1 MVFLLARVHVSV
13 WWWWAGCFINL
24 WWGREA
30 PKEDRADCVWG
41 VAGSGEKKGTP
52 QGGDRSLGTRKALR
66 RDWGR
71 GDRVKGW
78 KGGNSNCLLCWFFL
92 NNLCNFK
99 HLCINFLIS
108 HPGAGWPLTSQRPSV
123 QWAGREDQFL
133 RVLSLFYD
141 MIKCF

>member
-1 MVFLLARVHVSV
+1 MVFLLVRVHVSV
-13 WWWWAGCFINL
+13 SEWAGCFVNL
-24 WWGREA
+24 WVRQGNPEEGREVGPGGA
-30 PKEDRADCVWG
+30 VGSREKGGSAEEGTEDRDEG
-41 VAGSGEKKGTP
+41 LEKGGMQKG
-52 QGGDRSLGTRKALR
+52 RKR
-66 RDWGR
+66 
-71 GDRVKGW
+71 
-78 KGGNSNCLLCWFFL
+78 GNSNCLLCWFFL

-123 QWAGREDQFL
+123 QWAGGEDQFL

>member
-1 MVFLLARVHVSV
+1 MGE
-13 WWWWAGCFINL
+13 AGKPQRRA
-24 WWGREA
+24 GRKVLGA
-30 PKEDRADCVWG
+30 VASGGKGGRPED
-41 VAGSGEKKGTP
+41 P
-52 QGGDRSLGTRKALR
+52 GTRGTVR
-66 RDWGR
+66 RGWRR
-71 GDRVKGW
+71 GDAE
-78 KGGNSNCLLCWFFL
+78 GGPSGGEEKREFKLLTLLVFL

-123 QWAGREDQFL
+123 QWAGGEDQFL

>member
-1 MVFLLARVHVSV
+1 MGE
-13 WWWWAGCFINL
+13 AGKPQRRAGQKVLGAVANGGKG
-24 WWGREA
+24 GR
-30 PKEDRADCVWG
+30 PED
-41 VAGSGEKKGTP
+41 P
-52 QGGDRSLGTRKALR
+52 GTRGAVQR
-66 RDWGR
+66 GWSR
-71 GDRVKGW
+71 GDAE
-78 KGGNSNCLLCWFFL
+78 GGPSGGEEKREFKLLTLLVFL

-123 QWAGREDQFL
+123 QWAGGEDQFL